1 MIHLDTSALIDAV
14 TGPRRSMP
22 VLRQIIGDGLRIGVS
37 TLVLY
42 EWQRGPRTPE
52 ELALARALLPPDAV
66 TAFGEVEARV
76 AAEYYRKAARARG
89 REIDLA
95 IAACAVTQE
104 AELWTLN
111 PADFA
116 DLKGLQLYPGRV

>member
-1 MIHLDTSALIDAV
+1 
-14 TGPRRSMP
+14 MP

-42 EWQRGPRTPE
+42 EWQRGPRTRE

-66 TAFGEVEARV
+66 SAFGEAEARV
-76 AAEYYRKAARARG
+76 AAEYYRKVARARG

-111 PADFA
+111 PDDFA
-116 DLKGLQLYPGRV
+116 GLPGLRLYPGRV